1 MGLRKPS
8 DQLATALIFLV
19 LPLPGRVGRTGRAG
33 NKGTAITFIS
43 EEEDRYAP
51 DLVKALKESNAP
63 IPQDLQTLADGFRD
77 KVKAGLV
84 QHHGSGYGGTGFKF
98 NDTEDDAFKQLRKAK
113 AKELR
118 GADDT
123 HDAPSSDS
131 DDGAVIRRAGTSAAP
146 SLGNGTIVAVGDAAA
161 SAAAN
166 ALATAVQQAAM
177 AASSNPVIAAAQA
190 LAAKLTAQAAA
201 GLAPSAAA
209 ALQSHY
215 GVVSAAIQHAYLLIC
230 PNVLGRLC
238 QSVTSLEQAGF
249 CVIPKLAH

>member
-1 MGLRKPS
+1 MLQPTFYEHPHPDR
-8 DQLATALIFLV
+8 LCC
-19 LPLPGRVGRTGRAG
+19 RVGRTGRAG

-43 EEEDRYAP
+43 EEDDKYAP
-51 DLVKALKESNAP
+51 DLIKALKESNAP
-63 IPQDLQTLADGFRD
+63 IPQDLQTLADNFRD

-131 DDGAVIRRAGTSAAP
+131 DDGAVIRRAGAAGSSAATAA
-146 SLGNGTIVAVGDAAA
+146 LANGAIVAVGDAAA
-161 SAAAN
+161 SAAAA

-201 GLAPSAAA
+201 GMAPSAAA
-209 ALQSHY
+209 ALQAHY
-215 GVVSAAIQHAYLLIC
+215 GVVRTW
-230 PNVLGRLC
+230 V
-238 QSVTSLEQAGF
+238 
-249 CVIPKLAH
+249 